1 MIRGM
6 KKTIWVLD
14 DAKAT
19 LLIDEG
25 AGVSEVARRLGVSRQ
40 TVYAAIKKGRIPAP
54 NARLG
59 STNSLDR
66 DGTAPDAGRV
76 ETQPTP
82 G

>member
-6 KKTIWVLD
+6 RKTIWVLD
-14 DAKAT
+14 DAKAA

-59 STNSLDR
+59 SSSLAQQDSR
-66 DGTAPDAGRV
+66 TSATPRV
-76 ETQPTP
+76 ETT

>member
-1 MIRGM
+1 MR
-6 KKTIWVLD
+6 KTIWVLD

-19 LLIDEG
+19 LLIEQKVP
-25 AGVSEVARRLGVSRQ
+25 VSEVARQCGVSRQ
-40 TVYAAIKKGRIPAP
+40 TIYAAIKKGRIPAP

-66 DGTAPDAGRV
+66 DGTAPDADRV
-76 ETQPTP
+76 ETPNK

>member
-6 KKTIWVLD
+6 EMKIWVLD

-19 LLIDEG
+19 LLMQQG
-25 AGVSEVARRLGVSRQ
+25 ASVKEVAERLGVSRQ
-40 TVYAAIKKGRIPAP
+40 TVYVAIKKGRIPAP

-59 STNSLDR
+59 SPRLAQQDSRTSA
-66 DGTAPDAGRV
+66 TPRV
-76 ETQPTP
+76 ETT